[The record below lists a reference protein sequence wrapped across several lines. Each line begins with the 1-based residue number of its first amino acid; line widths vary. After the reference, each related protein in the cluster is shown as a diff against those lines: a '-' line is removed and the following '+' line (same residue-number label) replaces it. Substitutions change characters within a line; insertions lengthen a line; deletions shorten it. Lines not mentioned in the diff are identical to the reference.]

1 MSADLFRIG
10 VVLSPRAW
18 SGRLH
23 AFIADHVPEVELVM
37 VRDQQA
43 AIEAGADVLLIDDA
57 TPWLTSSFVE
67 QAESRGVRLVGIY
80 DRGDGGVGQSRLA
93 ALGLTHLLEEGMP
106 PDDVVFLLDRLRPA
120 PGEERLDLGNTGI
133 RERVAVEP
141 GTVVAVGGPSGSG
154 AREVALGFA
163 GEWAV
168 QGWRTLLVD
177 ANEATPGMAR
187 RLGLGVYPHVL
198 TAVERSR
205 EVGVSGVVA
214 SLADRVGRRGFDVVV
229 GLPATRDWDRLV
241 PNDVAALL
249 DTCRNGW
256 DRIVVTTSPMIEDL
270 QRWGDRF
277 GVSRRVLAGADMA
290 IGCCEPTPR
299 GILRYLDWIAEASR
313 LRTDIS
319 TVVNK
324 VPRSSRV
331 GADVIRQLR
340 DVGGALIDDVYE
352 VPFDRRVVTA
362 EWDGVEVPKGPFRK
376 ALAVIAETAGTQSL
390 RSRFTEVSS

>member
-23 AFIADHVPEVELVM
+23 AFIADHVPDVELVM

-57 TPWLTSSFVE
+57 TPWLTSSFVDR
-67 QAESRGVRLVGIY
+67 AESQGVRLVGIY
-80 DRGDGGVGQSRLA
+80 DRQDGGVGQSRLA
-93 ALGLTHLLEEGMP
+93 GLGLTHLLEEAMP

-120 PGEERLDLGNTGI
+120 PGEQRVDHVATGI
-133 RERVAVEP
+133 GQRFAAEP

-154 AREVALGFA
+154 AREVALGLA
-163 GEWAV
+163 GEWAD
-168 QGWRTLLVD
+168 QGLRTLLVD
-177 ANEATPGMAR
+177 ANEATPGVAR
-187 RLGLGVYPHVL
+187 RLGLGVYPHIL
-198 TAVERSR
+198 TAVDRMR
-205 EVGVSGVVA
+205 VVGISGVVA

-241 PNDVAALL
+241 PNDVDVLL
-249 DTCRNGW
+249 DTCRDEW

-277 GVSRRVLAGADMA
+277 GVSRRVLTNADQVV
-290 IGCCEPTPR
+290 GCCEPTPR
-299 GILRYLDWIAEASR
+299 GILRYFDWIAESSR
-313 LRTDIS
+313 LRPDVT
-319 TVVNK
+319 TVLNK

-331 GADVIRQLR
+331 GTESIRQLR
-340 DVGGALIDDVYE
+340 DVGGGLIVDVYE
-352 VPFDRRVVTA
+352 VPFDRRVAVA
-362 EWDGVEVPKGPFRK
+362 EWDGVEVPRGPFRK
-376 ALAVIAETAGTQSL
+376 ALGSITMEIGGNRQVETIEALS
-390 RSRFTEVSS
+390 